1 MSSGYVY
8 LLPLHGEDW
17 LKVGISTDPLR
28 RAREFSRR
36 FHDLFDF
43 DQALLLETG
52 SPRDAAAV
60 ERQLREDF
68 REHRAPMP
76 LVVRTE
82 AGGHTE
88 WYRGAYPAISA
99 RVRALEAAG
108 YTLHAPARSW
118 YGAALQARRGE
129 LHDWAST
136 LLRQHLHD
144 PDAPLAEPLPAD
156 AAALLADTVAAY
168 RHFGVGV
175 GEHLPEALRPW
186 YRALPPLAGDK
197 DFIDR

>member
-1 MSSGYVY
+1 MAGFVY

-36 FHDLFDF
+36 FFDLFDF

-52 SPRDAAAV
+52 SPRDAAAI
-60 ERQLREDF
+60 ERELRGAF

-76 LVVRTE
+76 MTVRSE
-82 AGGHTE
+82 AGGQTE
-88 WYRGAYPAISA
+88 WYRGAYPALA
-99 RVRALEAAG
+99 QAVATMAASG
-108 YTLHAPARSW
+108 YVLHAPARPWFS
-118 YGAALQARRGE
+118 AALQARRGE

-136 LLRQHLHD
+136 LLRQHLLD
-144 PDAPLAEPLPAD
+144 PDDARGEALPAD
-156 AAALLADTVAAY
+156 AAALLADTVEAY

-175 GEHLPEALRPW
+175 AAHLPAALQPW
-186 YRALPPLAGDK
+186 YRALPPLRG
-197 DFIDR
+197 